1 MTITSCYKK
10 GVTEATA
17 RPNLMAVLWLFN
29 ILFASILYFIFFGA
43 FETAVGPSLALKD
56 LLKTGD
62 MNIILETLTKP
73 ANPFASAF
81 RAAPIVILLYF
92 LANVFLQGGILSIL
106 IAPRG
111 RQKFA
116 ACFFGGGG
124 QFYGRFLRL
133 LIYSAVVWVPVG
145 VLFVAVNAVLRVL
158 GDPSRERQ
166 MVLFVIIR
174 FALGLFLLHLVKMV
188 LDYAR
193 IMIATRDSRT
203 VFRALKDAVRFVVRR
218 FRGTLGLYYLLGLTG
233 LAISLAYL
241 GVKSIIGATTA
252 AGILAVF
259 LITQVYI
266 AGRGW
271 LRAAY
276 QAGQLEMFISESPP
290 QETNQETNKG
300 EAGAKEETA
309 AL

>member
-17 RPNLMAVLWLFN
+17 RPKLMAVLWLFN
-29 ILFASILYFIFFGA
+29 ILFASILYVIFFGA
-43 FETAVGPSLALKD
+43 FDAAVGPSLVLKD

-62 MNIILETLTKP
+62 MNIILEALTKP
-73 ANPFASAF
+73 AGPFT
-81 RAAPIVILLYF
+81 AALRMAPYVILLYF
-92 LANVFLQGGILSIL
+92 LANVFLQGGVLNVL

-111 RQKFA
+111 RKKFA

-124 QFYGRFLRL
+124 RFYGRFLRL
-133 LIYSAVVWVPVG
+133 LIYSAVILVPAII
-145 VLFVAVNAVLRVL
+145 LFVAVNAVLRVL

-174 FALGLFLLHLVKMV
+174 VALGLFLLHLVKMV

-203 VFRALKDAVRFVVRR
+203 VFRALMDAVRFVLRR
-218 FRGTLGLYYLLGLTG
+218 LSGTLGLYYLLGLTG
-233 LAISLAYL
+233 LAMALAYL
-241 GVKSIIGATTA
+241 GVKSIIGTTTA

-276 QAGQLEMFISESPP
+276 QAGQLEMLTISGPT
-290 QETNQETNKG
+290 Q
-300 EAGAKEETA
+300 EAGKREAG
-309 AL
+309 LCPCP

>member
-29 ILFASILYFIFFGA
+29 VSFASILYVIFSRA
-43 FETAVGPSLALKD
+43 FNASVGPSLVLKD

-62 MNIILETLTKP
+62 MNIIFETLTQT
-73 ANPFASAF
+73 AGPFASAF

-92 LANVFLQGGILSIL
+92 LANVFLQGGILNVL

-111 RQKFA
+111 RGKFA
-116 ACFFGGGG
+116 ESFFGGGG
-124 QFYGRFLRL
+124 RFYGRFLRL
-133 LIYSAVVWVPVG
+133 LVYSAVVWVPAII
-145 VLFVAVNAVLRVL
+145 LFFAVNAALGVL
-158 GDPSRERQ
+158 GDPSREKQ
-166 MVLFVIIR
+166 MVLFAILRI
-174 FALGLFLLHLVKMV
+174 ALGLFLLHLVKMV

-193 IMIATRDSRT
+193 IMIAVPDSRT
-203 VFRALKDAVRFVVRR
+203 VFRALMDAVRFVVRR
-218 FRGTLGLYYLLGLTG
+218 LGRTLGLYYLLGLTG

-241 GVKSIIGATTA
+241 GVKSLIGTTTA

-271 LRAAY
+271 LRSAY
-276 QAGQLEMFISESPP
+276 QAGQLEMFTISGP
-290 QETNQETNKG
+290 TG
-300 EAGAKEETA
+300 EAKQRDDGTKEETA
-309 AL
+309 AG

>member
-29 ILFASILYFIFFGA
+29 VSFASILCVIFSRA
-43 FETAVGPSLALKD
+43 FNASVGPSLVLKD

-62 MNIILETLTKP
+62 MNIIFETLTQT
-73 ANPFASAF
+73 AGPFASAF

-92 LANVFLQGGILSIL
+92 LANVFLQGGILNVL

-111 RQKFA
+111 RGKFA
-116 ACFFGGGG
+116 ESFFGGGG
-124 QFYGRFLRL
+124 RFYGRFLRL
-133 LIYSAVVWVPVG
+133 LVYSAVVWVPAII
-145 VLFVAVNAVLRVL
+145 LFFAVNAALGVLS
-158 GDPSRERQ
+158 DPSREKQ
-166 MVLFVIIR
+166 MVLFAILRI
-174 FALGLFLLHLVKMV
+174 ALGLFLLHLVKMV

-193 IMIATRDSRT
+193 IMLAVPDSRT
-203 VFRALKDAVRFVVRR
+203 VFRALMDAVRFVVRR
-218 FRGTLGLYYLLGLTG
+218 LGGTLGLYYLLGLTG

-241 GVKSIIGATTA
+241 GVKSLIGTTTA

-271 LRAAY
+271 LRSAY
-276 QAGQLEMFISESPP
+276 QAGQLEIFTISGP
-290 QETNQETNKG
+290 TG
-300 EAGAKEETA
+300 EAKQGDDGTKEETA
-309 AL
+309 AG

>member
-29 ILFASILYFIFFGA
+29 VSFASILCVIFSRA
-43 FETAVGPSLALKD
+43 FNASVGPSLVLKD

-62 MNIILETLTKP
+62 MNIIFETLTQT
-73 ANPFASAF
+73 AGPFASAF

-92 LANVFLQGGILSIL
+92 LANVFLQGGILNVL

-111 RQKFA
+111 RGKFA
-116 ACFFGGGG
+116 ESFFGGGG
-124 QFYGRFLRL
+124 RFYGRFLRL
-133 LIYSAVVWVPVG
+133 LVYSAVVWVPAII
-145 VLFVAVNAVLRVL
+145 LFFAVNAALGVLS
-158 GDPSRERQ
+158 DPSREKQ
-166 MVLFVIIR
+166 MVLFAILRI
-174 FALGLFLLHLVKMV
+174 ALGLFLLHLVKMV

-193 IMIATRDSRT
+193 IMIAVPDSRT
-203 VFRALKDAVRFVVRR
+203 VFRALMDAVRFVVRR
-218 FRGTLGLYYLLGLTG
+218 LGGTLGLYYLLGLTG

-241 GVKSIIGATTA
+241 GVKSLIGTTTA

-271 LRAAY
+271 LRSAY
-276 QAGQLEMFISESPP
+276 QAGQLEIFTISGP
-290 QETNQETNKG
+290 TG
-300 EAGAKEETA
+300 EAKQGDDGTKEETA
-309 AL
+309 AG

>member
-29 ILFASILYFIFFGA
+29 ILFASILYVIFSRA
-43 FETAVGPSLALKD
+43 FNASIGPSLVLKD

-62 MNIILETLTKP
+62 MNIILETLTQT
-73 ANPFASAF
+73 AGPFASAF

-92 LANVFLQGGILSIL
+92 LANVFLQGGILNVL

-111 RQKFA
+111 REKFA
-116 ACFFGGGG
+116 DSFFGGGG
-124 QFYGRFLRL
+124 RFYGRFLRL
-133 LIYSAVVWVPVG
+133 LVYSAVVWVPAII
-145 VLFVAVNAVLRVL
+145 LFVAVNAALGVL
-158 GDPSRERQ
+158 GDPSREKQ
-166 MVLFVIIR
+166 MVFFAIIR
-174 FALGLFLLHLVKMV
+174 VALGLFLLHLVKMV

-193 IMIATRDSRT
+193 IMIAVPDSRT
-203 VFRALKDAVRFVVRR
+203 VFRALMDAVRFVVRR
-218 FRGTLGLYYLLGLTG
+218 LGGTLGLYYLLGLTG

-276 QAGQLEMFISESPP
+276 QAGQLEMF
-290 QETNQETNKG
+290 TNSGPTG
-300 EAGAKEETA
+300 EANQGDNN
-309 AL
+309 

>member
-1 MTITSCYKK
+1 MTITSCLKK

-17 RPNLMAVLWLFN
+17 RPNLMGVLWLFN

-43 FETAVGPSLALKD
+43 FEAAVGPSLALKD

-73 ANPFASAF
+73 AGPFT
-81 RAAPIVILLYF
+81 AALRMAPYVILLYF
-92 LANVFLQGGILSIL
+92 LANVFLQGGVLNVL

-111 RQKFA
+111 REKFA

-124 QFYGRFLRL
+124 RFYGRFLRL
-133 LIYSAVVWVPVG
+133 LIYSAIVWVPAG
-145 VLFVAVNAVLRVL
+145 FLLVAVNAFLEVL

-203 VFRALKDAVRFVVRR
+203 VFRALMDAVQFVLRR
-218 FRGTLGLYYLLGLTG
+218 IGGTLGLYYLLGLTG
-233 LAISLAYL
+233 LAMALAYL
-241 GVKSIIGATTA
+241 GVKSMIGTTTA

-271 LRAAY
+271 LRTAY
-276 QAGQLEMFISESPP
+276 QAGQLQMLTASGPT
-290 QETNQETNKG
+290 QEADKR
-300 EAGAKEETA
+300 EAGPKEEMA
-309 AL
+309 A

>member
-1 MTITSCYKK
+1 MTIISCLKK

-17 RPNLMAVLWLFN
+17 RPNLMGVLWLFN

-43 FETAVGPSLALKD
+43 FDAAVGPSLALKD

-73 ANPFASAF
+73 AGPFTASL
-81 RAAPIVILLYF
+81 RMAPYIILLYF
-92 LANVFLQGGILSIL
+92 LANIFLQGGVLNVL

-111 RQKFA
+111 RDKFA

-124 QFYGRFLRL
+124 RFYGRFLRL
-133 LIYSAVVWVPVG
+133 LIYSAVVWVPAG
-145 VLFVAVNAVLRVL
+145 ILFVAVNAFLRVL
-158 GDPSRERQ
+158 GDSSRERQ

-193 IMIATRDSRT
+193 IMIATRDSRS
-203 VFRALKDAVRFVVRR
+203 VFRALMDAVRFVLRR
-218 FRGTLGLYYLLGLTG
+218 LGGTLGLYYLLGLTG
-233 LAISLAYL
+233 LAMALVYL
-241 GVKSIIGATTA
+241 SVKSIIGTTTA

-276 QAGQLEMFISESPP
+276 QTGQLEMFTISGL
-290 QETNQETNKG
+290 TR
-300 EAGAKEETA
+300 EAKQGNNGVKEEA
-309 AL
+309 AAV

>member
-1 MTITSCYKK
+1 MTIASCYKK

-29 ILFASILYFIFFGA
+29 VLFASILYVIFLRA
-43 FETAVGPSLALKD
+43 FNASVGPSLVLKD
-56 LLKTGD
+56 LLKTAD
-62 MNIILETLTKP
+62 INIILETLTQP
-73 ANPFASAF
+73 AGPFA
-81 RAAPIVILLYF
+81 AALRMAPYVILLYF
-92 LANVFLQGGILSIL
+92 LANVFLQGGVLNVL

-111 RQKFA
+111 REKFA

-124 QFYGRFLRL
+124 RFYGRFLRL
-133 LIYSAVVWVPVG
+133 LIYSAVVLAPAII
-145 VLFVAVNAVLRVL
+145 LFVAVNAVLGVL

-166 MVLFVIIR
+166 MVLFAIIR
-174 FALGLFLLHLVKMV
+174 VALGLFLLHLVKMV

-203 VFRALKDAVRFVVRR
+203 VFRVLMDAVRFVLRR
-218 FRGTLGLYYLLGLTG
+218 FSGTLGLYYLLGLTG
-233 LAISLAYL
+233 LAMTLAYL
-241 GVKSIIGATTA
+241 GVKSIIGTTTA
-252 AGILAVF
+252 AGILTAF
-259 LITQVYI
+259 LVTQVYI

-276 QAGQLEMFISESPP
+276 QAGQLEMFTSESPT

-300 EAGAKEETA
+300 EAGSREETEA
-309 AL
+309 G

>member
-10 GVTEATA
+10 GITEATA
-17 RPNLMAVLWLFN
+17 RPNLMGVLWLFN
-29 ILFASILYFIFFGA
+29 ILFASILYIIFFGA
-43 FETAVGPSLALKD
+43 FDAAVGPSLVLKD

-73 ANPFASAF
+73 AGPFT
-81 RAAPIVILLYF
+81 AALRMAPYVILLYF
-92 LANVFLQGGILSIL
+92 LANVFLQGGVLNVL

-111 RQKFA
+111 REKFA

-124 QFYGRFLRL
+124 RFYGRFLRL
-133 LIYSAVVWVPVG
+133 LIYSAVVLVPAII
-145 VLFVAVNAVLRVL
+145 LFVAVNAVLGVL

-174 FALGLFLLHLVKMV
+174 IALGLFLLHLVKMV

-203 VFRALKDAVRFVVRR
+203 VFRALMDAVRFVLRR
-218 FRGTLGLYYLLGLTG
+218 LSRTLGLYYLLGLTG
-233 LAISLAYL
+233 LAMALAYL
-241 GVKSIIGATTA
+241 GVKSIIGTTTA
-252 AGILAVF
+252 VGILAVF

-276 QAGQLEMFISESPP
+276 QAGQLEMLAASGPT
-290 QETNQETNKG
+290 QEAKQGDN
-300 EAGAKEETA
+300 GAKEEMA
-309 AL
+309 AG

>member
-29 ILFASILYFIFFGA
+29 VSFASILCVIFSRA
-43 FETAVGPSLALKD
+43 FNASVGPSLVLKD

-62 MNIILETLTKP
+62 MNIIFETLTQT
-73 ANPFASAF
+73 AGPFASAF

-92 LANVFLQGGILSIL
+92 LANIFLQGSILNVL

-111 RQKFA
+111 RGKFA
-116 ACFFGGGG
+116 ESFFGGGG
-124 QFYGRFLRL
+124 RFYGRFLRL
-133 LIYSAVVWVPVG
+133 LVYSAVVWVPAII
-145 VLFVAVNAVLRVL
+145 LFFAVNAALGVL
-158 GDPSRERQ
+158 GDPSREKQ
-166 MVLFVIIR
+166 MVLFAILRI
-174 FALGLFLLHLVKMV
+174 ALGLFLLHLVKMV

-193 IMIATRDSRT
+193 IMIAVPDSRT
-203 VFRALKDAVRFVVRR
+203 VFRALMDAVRFVVRR
-218 FRGTLGLYYLLGLTG
+218 LGGTLGLYYLLGLTG

-241 GVKSIIGATTA
+241 GVKSLIGTTTA

-271 LRAAY
+271 LRSAY
-276 QAGQLEMFISESPP
+276 QAGQLEMFTISGP
-290 QETNQETNKG
+290 TG
-300 EAGAKEETA
+300 EAKQGEDGTKEETA
-309 AL
+309 AG

>member
-17 RPNLMAVLWLFN
+17 RPKLMAVLWLFN
-29 ILFASILYFIFFGA
+29 VLFASILYVIFFRA
-43 FETAVGPSLALKD
+43 FNASIGPSLVLKD

-73 ANPFASAF
+73 AGPFASAF

-92 LANVFLQGGILSIL
+92 LANIFLQGGVLNVL

-111 RQKFA
+111 REEFA
-116 ACFFGGGG
+116 DSFFGGGG
-124 QFYGRFLRL
+124 RFYGRFLRL
-133 LIYSAVVWVPVG
+133 LVYSAVVWIAAII
-145 VLFVAVNAVLRVL
+145 LFFAVNAALRVL
-158 GDPSRERQ
+158 GDPSREKQ
-166 MVLFVIIR
+166 MVLLAIIR
-174 FALGLFLLHLVKMV
+174 VALGLFLLHLVKMV

-193 IMIATRDSRT
+193 IMIAVPDSRT
-203 VFRALKDAVRFVVRR
+203 VFRALMDAIRFVVRR
-218 FRGTLGLYYLLGLTG
+218 LGGTLGLYYLLGLTG

-241 GVKSIIGATTA
+241 GVKSLIGTTTA

-266 AGRGW
+266 AGRAW

-276 QAGQLEMFISESPP
+276 QAGQLEMFTISGP
-290 QETNQETNKG
+290 TR
-300 EAGAKEETA
+300 EAEQGDNRAKEEMA
-309 AL
+309 AG

>member
-17 RPNLMAVLWLFN
+17 RPKLMAVLWLFN
-29 ILFASILYFIFFGA
+29 ILFASILYIIFFGA
-43 FETAVGPSLALKD
+43 FDAAVGPSLVLKD

-73 ANPFASAF
+73 AGPFTSAF

-92 LANVFLQGGILSIL
+92 LANVFLQGGVLNVL
-106 IAPRG
+106 VAPRG
-111 RQKFA
+111 REKFA

-124 QFYGRFLRL
+124 RFYGRFLRL
-133 LIYSAVVWVPVG
+133 LIYSAVVLVPAII
-145 VLFVAVNAVLRVL
+145 LFVAVNAVLRVL

-174 FALGLFLLHLVKMV
+174 VALGLFLLHLVKMV

-203 VFRALKDAVRFVVRR
+203 VFRALMDAVRFVLRR
-218 FRGTLGLYYLLGLTG
+218 LSGTLGLYYLLGLTG
-233 LAISLAYL
+233 LAMALAYL
-241 GVKSIIGATTA
+241 GVKSIIGTTTA

-276 QAGQLEMFISESPP
+276 QAGQLKMFTASGPT
-290 QETNQETNKG
+290 QERNQETNKG
-300 EAGAKEETA
+300 QAGSREETA
-309 AL
+309 AG